1 MKSIAD
7 LYLKEEG
14 LRKALKEWCDKKD
27 ENIEKI
33 KQAYRCEFFQD
44 EDKFNQYTKR
54 IYLQQYNKGKALLD
68 KIEKYNK
75 QREGEK
81 NQ

>member
-1 MKSIAD
+1 MKSIAN

-44 EDKFNQYTKR
+44 EDEFNQF
-54 IYLQQYNKGKALLD
+54 IEQVYLQQYKRGKALLD
-68 KIEKYNK
+68 KIEKNNK

-81 NQ
+81 N